1 MTNQEKSKNTDARP
15 LIRKYGHS
23 QRVQTNITGETRTK
37 VSAQAETDIN
47 NIMAK
52 YIKTGHIAW
61 TNRQPPQYGI
71 SDGQTFHEAMNIV
84 IEAEENFSELPAH
97 IRKRFGNDPQEF
109 LNFVSD
115 ENNHNEAIKL
125 GMIPSPAVA
134 EETSFPSNE
143 VDNTVP
149 E

>member
-1 MTNQEKSKNTDARP
+1 MTSKIS
-15 LIRKYGHS
+15 IRKYGHS
-23 QRVQTNITGETRTK
+23 QRSQTHITGESRTK

-52 YIKTGHIAW
+52 YIKTGHIGW
-61 TNRQPPQYGI
+61 HNSQPPQYGI

-84 IEAEENFSELPAH
+84 IQAEENFSELPAN
-97 IRKRFGNDPQEF
+97 IRKRFGNDPAEF
-109 LNFVSD
+109 LNFVAD
-115 ENNHNEAIKL
+115 EKNHDEAIKL
-125 GMIPSPAVA
+125 GMIPSPAEA
-134 EETSFPSNE
+134 EEARLPSIE